1 MRKITLISFLM
12 SLFLLAQAGG
22 NLKTTSMKGKVT
34 DRDGN
39 ALVGANVILL
49 NSDKEVFTDFD
60 GNFEFTDVPQQEEQ
74 KIKVKF
80 ISFLETTTS
89 FLPSEQSNDNLEIHL
104 RSK

>member
-1 MRKITLISFLM
+1 
-12 SLFLLAQAGG
+12 
-22 NLKTTSMKGKVT
+22 MKGKVT

-39 ALVGANVILL
+39 ALVGAKVLLL

-80 ISFLETTTS
+80 ISFQETIAS
-89 FLPSEQSNDNLEIHL
+89 VIPSEQSNDYLEIHL